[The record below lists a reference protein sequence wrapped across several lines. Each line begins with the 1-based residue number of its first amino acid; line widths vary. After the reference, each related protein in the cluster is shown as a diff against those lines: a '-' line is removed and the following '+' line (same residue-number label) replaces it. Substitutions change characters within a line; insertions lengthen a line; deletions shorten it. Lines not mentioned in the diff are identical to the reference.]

1 MSMRILQM
9 ISKNDRYGAQRI
21 FLDQVKALHDLGNE
35 VFVVAR
41 GNEGYV
47 ADSVRALGIPYIGI
61 AMKGLTDVLFLRK
74 FINEQS
80 IDIIHTTLDRADY
93 FGAIVAKLTGRRVV
107 STMMVPRCHPGF
119 RFMDRIAVLSRM
131 QQRLL
136 EQKGISPDKIT
147 LIRPGID
154 VDRFSKPDQV
164 KRSAW
169 NEKLRIERFSP
180 VFCHISSMLTRKAH
194 SVSLKVVAACKKN
207 GENPLLVIIGDPVE
221 GEYYEALLRQARTD
235 GIAENIFFTGWTRDI
250 PEILSLSHFTILP
263 SENEA
268 LGVVLMEGMAAGT
281 PIIAREGEGGAE
293 LVIDYEVGFLYRPQ
307 EGISRLAEQ
316 ITNLRRDATR
326 FLSLSEKCRTI
337 AMNEFSMKSYGRKL
351 EDLYSSALRR
361 KAGM

>member
-21 FLDQVKALHDLGNE
+21 FLDQVKALHDLGNK

-47 ADSVRALGIPYIGI
+47 ADSVRGLGIPYVGI
-61 AMKGLTDVLFLRK
+61 AMKGLADILYLRRFVKEQNIDV
-74 FINEQS
+74 
-80 IDIIHTTLDRADY
+80 IHTTLDRADY
-93 FGAIVAKLTGRRVV
+93 LGLIVAKLTGLRVV

-131 QQRLL
+131 QHHLL

-154 VDRFSKPDQV
+154 VHRFSEPDQNKRSFWKEKLHIDRFSV
-164 KRSAW
+164 
-169 NEKLRIERFSP
+169 

-194 SVSLKVVAACKKN
+194 SISLEIVAACKKR
-207 GENPLLVIIGDPVE
+207 GEEPLLVIIGDPVE
-221 GEYYEALLRQARTD
+221 GDYYESLLRQARND
-235 GIAENIFFTGWTRDI
+235 GIADNVFFTGWTRDV

-293 LVIDYEVGFLYRPQ
+293 LITDYETGFLYRPQ
-307 EGISRLAEQ
+307 ENISRLADE
-316 ITNLRRDATR
+316 ITSLKRDAPR
-326 FLSLSEKCRTI
+326 FLSLSGKCKTI
-337 AMNEFSMKSYGRKL
+337 AMNEFSMNIFGRRL
-351 EDLYSSALRR
+351 EHLYLSVLHREPR
-361 KAGM
+361 T

>member
-1 MSMRILQM
+1 MTMGILQM

-21 FLDQVKALHDLGNE
+21 FLDQVKALHDIGHK

-47 ADSVRALGIPYIGI
+47 ADSVRAMNIPYEGI
-61 AMKGLTDVLFLRK
+61 AMKGLADVLFLRRFVK
-74 FINEQS
+74 ERN
-80 IDIIHTTLDRADY
+80 IDVIHTTLDRADY
-93 FGAIVAKLTGRRVV
+93 LGVLVAKLTGRRVV

-119 RFMDRIAVLSRM
+119 RFMDRITVLSRM

-154 VDRFSKPDQV
+154 VKRFSEPDLD

-169 NEKLRIERFSP
+169 KEKLGIRRFRP

-194 SVSLKVVAACKKN
+194 SVSLEVVAACKKL
-207 GENPLLVIIGDPVE
+207 GEDPLLIIIGDPVE
-221 GEYYEALLRQARTD
+221 GEYYEALLRQAGTS
-235 GIAENIFFTGWTRDI
+235 GIADNVFFTGWTRDV
-250 PEILSLSHFTILP
+250 PEILSLSNFTILP

-281 PIIAREGEGGAE
+281 PIIARAGEGGAE
-293 LVIDYEVGFLYRPQ
+293 LVDDHGCGFLYSPEKGVQ
-307 EGISRLAEQ
+307 QLAESI
-316 ITNLRRDATR
+316 ITLYRDRDRYRA
-326 FLSLSEKCRTI
+326 LSDQCKAISKQD
-337 AMNEFSMKSYGRKL
+337 FSMTSYGHKL
-351 EDLYSSALRR
+351 TGLYRS
-361 KAGM
+361 

>member
-1 MSMRILQM
+1 M

-41 GNEGYV
+41 GSEGYV

-61 AMKGLTDVLFLRK
+61 DMKGLADILFLRK
-74 FINEQS
+74 FVKDRN
-80 IDIIHTTLDRADY
+80 IDVIHTTLDRADY
-93 FGAIVAKLTGRRVV
+93 LGAIVAKLTRRRVV
-107 STMMVPRCHPGF
+107 STMMVPRCHPGL

-136 EQKGISPDKIT
+136 EQKGISPDKII

-154 VDRFSKPDQV
+154 VDRFSKPDLQ

-169 NEKLRIERFSP
+169 KEKLRIERFSM

-194 SVSLKVVAACKKN
+194 LVSLEVVAACKKH
-207 GENPLLVIIGDPVE
+207 GENPLLVIIGDPLE

-235 GIAENIFFTGWTRDI
+235 GIVENIYFTGWTRDV

-281 PIIAREGEGGAE
+281 PIIARKGEGGAE
-293 LVIDYEVGFLYRPQ
+293 LIDDYGCGFLYEPEKGVRSMIDPL
-307 EGISRLAEQ
+307 ISLYRNRAMYH
-316 ITNLRRDATR
+316 D
-326 FLSLSEKCRTI
+326 LSGKCRTI
-337 AMNEFSMKSYGRKL
+337 ASNEFTMSHFGEHLMT
-351 EDLYSSALRR
+351 LYSENR
-361 KAGM
+361 K

>member
-21 FLDQVKALHDLGNE
+21 FLDQVKALHDLGHE

-41 GNEGYV
+41 GSEGFV
-47 ADSVRALGIPYIGI
+47 ADSVRSLGIPYHGI
-61 AMKGLTDVLFLRK
+61 AMKGPADILFLRR
-74 FINEQS
+74 FIKEQN
-80 IDIIHTTLDRADY
+80 IDVIHTTLDRADY
-93 FGAIVAKLTGRRVV
+93 LGAIVAKLTGRRVV

-136 EQKGISPDKIT
+136 EQNGISPDTIT

-154 VDRFSKPDQV
+154 VDRFSKPDQE

-169 NEKLRIERFSP
+169 KEKLRIERFSV

-194 SVSLKVVAACKKN
+194 SVSLEVVAACKKS
-207 GENPLLVIIGDPVE
+207 GEDPLLVIIGDPVE
-221 GEYYEALLRQARTD
+221 GDYYEGLLRQARTA
-235 GIAENIFFTGWTRDI
+235 GIADNVFFTGWTADV

-281 PIIAREGEGGAE
+281 PIIVREGEGGAE
-293 LVIDYEVGFLYRPQ
+293 LVDDHDCGFLYSPDNGVQ
-307 EGISRLAEQ
+307 PLTESVLK
-316 ITNLRRDATR
+316 LYRDHDRYRA
-326 FLSLSEKCRTI
+326 LSDRCKEI
-337 AMNEFSMKSYGRKL
+337 AKRDFSMASYGQKL
-351 EDLYSSALRR
+351 AALYRS
-361 KAGM
+361 

>member
-41 GNEGYV
+41 GSEGYV
-47 ADSVRALGIPYIGI
+47 ADSVRALGISYHGI
-61 AMKGLTDVLFLRK
+61 AMKGLADIIFLRK
-74 FINEQS
+74 FIKERN
-80 IDIIHTTLDRADY
+80 IDVIHTTLDRADY
-93 FGAIVAKLTGRRVV
+93 LGVIVAKLTGRRVV

-154 VDRFSKPDQV
+154 VNRFSKPDQE

-169 NEKLRIERFSP
+169 KEKLRIDRFNL

-194 SVSLKVVAACKKN
+194 SVSLEVVSACKKS

-221 GEYYEALLRQARTD
+221 GEYYEALLQQARTD
-235 GIAENIFFTGWTRDI
+235 DIADNVFFTGWTRDV

-293 LVIDYEVGFLYRPQ
+293 LIEDYDVGFLYRPK
-307 EGISRLAEQ
+307 EGVKRLAGD
-316 ITNLRRDATR
+316 IIALRRDAAR
-326 FLSLSEKCRTI
+326 FRALTVKCRTI
-337 AMNEFSMKSYGRKL
+337 AKDYFSMTTFGRRL
-351 EDLYSSALRR
+351 EDLYSSVQRR
-361 KAGM
+361 KAGS

>member
-21 FLDQVKALHDLGNE
+21 FLDQVKALHDLGHE

-47 ADSVRALGIPYIGI
+47 TDSVRALGIPYHGI
-61 AMKGLTDVLFLRK
+61 AMKGLSDLLFLRK
-74 FINEQS
+74 FVKHSN
-80 IDIIHTTLDRADY
+80 IDVIHTTLDRADHL
-93 FGAIVAKLTGRRVV
+93 GLIVARLTGKRIV

-119 RFMDRIAVLSRM
+119 RFMDRITVLSRM

-136 EQKGISPDKIT
+136 EQKGVPRDKIT

-154 VDRFSKPDQV
+154 VRRFSEPDMS
-164 KRSAW
+164 KRDIW
-169 NEKLRIERFSP
+169 KNKLGIGRFSL

-194 SVSLKVVAACKKN
+194 SVSLDVIAACKER
-207 GENPLLVIIGDPVE
+207 GEEPLLVIIGDPVK
-221 GEYYEALLRQARTD
+221 GDYYEALLGQARTA
-235 GIAENIFFTGWTRDI
+235 GIADNVFFTGWTADV

-281 PIIAREGEGGAE
+281 PIIARIGEGGAE
-293 LVIDYEVGFLYRPQ
+293 LIDDHGCGFLYSPDK
-307 EGISRLAEQ
+307 GIQPLADS
-316 ITNLRRDATR
+316 ILGLFRDKDRYRA
-326 FLSLSEKCRTI
+326 LSEQCTETAQR
-337 AMNEFSMKSYGRKL
+337 EFSMTSYGNKL
-351 EDLYSSALRR
+351 TGLYQS
-361 KAGM
+361 

>member
-47 ADSVRALGIPYIGI
+47 ADSVRALGISYHGI
-61 AMKGLTDVLFLRK
+61 AMKGLADIIFLRK
-74 FINEQS
+74 FIKERN
-80 IDIIHTTLDRADY
+80 IDVIHTTLDRADY
-93 FGAIVAKLTGRRVV
+93 LGIIVAKLTGRRVV

-131 QQRLL
+131 QLRLL
-136 EQKGISPDKIT
+136 ERNGISAHKIT

-154 VDRFSKPDQV
+154 VDRFSKPDQE

-169 NEKLRIERFSP
+169 KEKLRIDRFSL

-194 SVSLKVVAACKKN
+194 SVSLEVIAACKKS
-207 GENPLLVIIGDPVE
+207 GEDPLLVIIGDPVE

-235 GIAENIFFTGWTRDI
+235 GIAENVFFTGWTRDV

-293 LVIDYEVGFLYRPQ
+293 LVTDYEAGFLYRPQ
-307 EGISRLAEQ
+307 EGVSRLAEE

-326 FLSLSEKCRTI
+326 FPSLSEKCRTI
-337 AMNEFSMKSYGRKL
+337 AMNEFSMNRFGRRL
-351 EDLYSSALRR
+351 EGLYLSVLRR
-361 KAGM
+361 QSGM